1 MKNKYIVVRPRL
13 WVCFC
18 SKAWLTRIIAYACRL
33 AASTINCRGH
43 HSPWQQQICMPRRPA
58 QQLQGEQWQTKA
70 NNQLTPCSWTTKSRP
85 GDKAAASQSINQLYL
100 PHAGRPAV
108 EWTRPPTLRCV
119 FHSLAIFSSLFTHSL
134 SFFSSSS
141 HCPHSYNWIHANK
154 RRGCHWISRLYSWRE
169 ESPCQK
175 VRFSRY
181 KNLFS
186 LSSWEW

>member
-58 QQLQGEQWQTKA
+58 QQLQGKQWRPKA

-85 GDKAAASQSINQLYL
+85 GDKLQANQSISFICHMQVALQWNGPAPRPYVVFFIHLL
-100 PHAGRPAV
+100 FSPHCLH
-108 EWTRPPTLRCV
+108 TL
-119 FHSLAIFSSLFTHSL
+119 SLF
-134 SFFSSSS
+134 FFFQFALPS
-141 HCPHSYNWIHANK
+141 
-154 RRGCHWISRLYSWRE
+154 
-169 ESPCQK
+169 
-175 VRFSRY
+175 
-181 KNLFS
+181 
-186 LSSWEW
+186 